1 MTRILVVEDE
11 KRLADAL
18 CYILERE
25 EYFVDVAHDGKSAL
39 QLFEC
44 QGEYDLVMLDIMLPG
59 IQGLDLLSLI
69 RKKDERTPI
78 LMLTALSQTSDK
90 VAGLDRGA
98 DDYLTK
104 PFQAEE
110 LLARIRALTRRSG
123 DVVLD
128 ELCAADLTLNI
139 NSRRLCTGV
148 GDVFKEVKLSEKEF
162 EVLSYLMRNT
172 GRVISKEQLI
182 LHIWGVNSY
191 VEDNNVEAYISFLRK
206 KLRFLDS
213 TVAIETIRSAGYILS
228 VDSGNEG

>member
-1 MTRILVVEDE
+1 MTRILVAEDE

-18 CYILERE
+18 RYILERE
-25 EYFVDVAHDGKSAL
+25 GYFVDIAHDGKGAL
-39 QLFEC
+39 QFFQC

-104 PFQAEE
+104 PFQTEE

-128 ELCAADLTLNI
+128 ELCVADLTLSI
-139 NSRRLCTGV
+139 NSRSLRSNAE
-148 GDVFKEVKLSEKEF
+148 DASHEVKLSEKEF
-162 EVLSYLMRNT
+162 EVLSYLMRNR
-172 GRVISKEQLI
+172 GRVVSKEQII
-182 LHIWGVNSY
+182 LQIWGADSY

-213 TVAIETIRSAGYILS
+213 KVAIETIRSAGYILS
-228 VDSGNEG
+228 ILPDNES